1 MSEWGGVA
9 AAAAQQSHEYIKK
22 MGPANA
28 VKGRGAEGLGGL
40 RPDTVEK
47 KSEKKTEIE
56 KNGTWRPS

>member
-1 MSEWGGVA
+1 MA

-28 VKGRGAEGLGGL
+28 VKGRGAEGLRGL

-47 KSEKKTEIE
+47 EERKRQK
-56 KNGTWRPS
+56 